1 MELEGLCKKYEIE
14 TKFQGR
20 KVNYYKI
27 PVSAFP
33 FNEDNVSMVN
43 EFLHEIYENTE
54 YSKIKRTKSG
64 GISVAKKSRNFP
76 AYDLRQERGSGIEL
90 TVVSW
95 FGSFRLQL
103 RSSSKELFEDKEMK
117 IWGRKAF
124 FEFKEYCLDFGIIL
138 EDYLERDIEKAKKIK
153 EQIPA
158 PKICFYNPKE
168 ENRLIPKTFECM
180 HHLDFHSS
188 HMSGL
193 VNRNP
198 EFRRVVEYI
207 YNRRK
212 EDDIMFK
219 SILNMTFGYMQSKGV
234 AYGYSALSKDML
246 EDNNERI
253 EQLTLELIENG
264 YIPYLYNTDGIWY
277 YGKEEPYH
285 GPLEGKGIGKWE
297 NDHIGCKFRAKSSGC
312 YEYIE
317 NGVYHP
323 VVRGL
328 TFYDRKE
335 PDRTKWVWGDILRND
350 VIPLMWKVT
359 KEGYID
365 YVKEEEDNGEE
376 TK

>member
-1 MELEGLCKKYEIE
+1 MELEELCIKFEIDFN
-14 TKFQGR
+14 FQGG
-20 KVNYYKI
+20 KPNYYKI
-27 PVSAFP
+27 ETSAFQ
-33 FNEDNVSMVN
+33 FNDENVDMIN
-43 EFLHEIYENTE
+43 KLLFELYTNTE

-64 GISVAKKSRNFP
+64 GISVAKQNRDFP
-76 AYDLRQERGSGIEL
+76 SYDLRQERNSGIEL

-103 RSSSKELFEDKEMK
+103 RSSSKELFEEKEMK
-117 IWGRKAF
+117 ICGRQAF
-124 FEFKEYCLDFGIIL
+124 YEFKKYCLDFGIKL
-138 EDYLERDIEKAKKIK
+138 EDYIEHDIEKAKAIK

-158 PKICFYNPKE
+158 PKICFYDKRE
-168 ENRLIPKTFECM
+168 ENRLVPRVFECM

-193 VNRNP
+193 VNRHP

-219 SILNMTFGYMQSKGV
+219 SILNMTFGYMQSKWIK
-234 AYGYSALSKDML
+234 YGYSELSKDML

-253 EQLTLELIENG
+253 EQLTLELIDNG
-264 YIPYLYNTDGIWY
+264 YIPFLYNTDGIWY

-285 GPLEGKGIGKWE
+285 DPLEGKGIGHWE
-297 NDHIGCKFRAKSSGC
+297 NDHVKCKFRAVSAGC

-328 TFYDRKE
+328 TYYDRIE
-335 PDRTKWVWGDILRND
+335 PDRTKWGWGSILKRE
-350 VIPLMWKVT
+350 VVPLMWKIDKNGYVVLA
-359 KEGYID
+359 KEAEI
-365 YVKEEEDNGEE
+365 NG
-376 TK
+376 KKKK

>member
-1 MELEGLCKKYEIE
+1 MELEGLCQKYEIE

-33 FNEDNVSMVN
+33 FNEENVSMVN

-54 YSKIKRTKSG
+54 YSKIKRTHSG
-64 GISVAKKSRNFP
+64 GISVAKKNRNFP

-90 TVVSW
+90 NVVSW

-264 YIPYLYNTDGIWY
+264 
-277 YGKEEPYH
+277 
-285 GPLEGKGIGKWE
+285 
-297 NDHIGCKFRAKSSGC
+297 S
-312 YEYIE
+312 
-317 NGVYHP
+317 
-323 VVRGL
+323 
-328 TFYDRKE
+328 
-335 PDRTKWVWGDILRND
+335 
-350 VIPLMWKVT
+350 
-359 KEGYID
+359 
-365 YVKEEEDNGEE
+365 
-376 TK
+376 

>member
-1 MELEGLCKKYEIE
+1 MELEGLCQKYEIE

-33 FNEDNVSMVN
+33 FNEENVSMVN

-54 YSKIKRTKSG
+54 YSKIKRTHSG
-64 GISVAKKSRNFP
+64 GISVAKKNRNFP

-90 TVVSW
+90 NVVSW

-246 EDNNERI
+246 EDNNARI

-328 TFYDRKE
+328 TYYDRKE
-335 PDRTKWVWGDILRND
+335 PDRTKWVWGDIFRND
-350 VIPLMWKVT
+350 VIPLMWKIN

-365 YVKEEEDNGEE
+365 YAKEEEANVEE

>member
-1 MELEGLCKKYEIE
+1 MELEELCIKYGIE
-14 TKFQGR
+14 TKFQGK
-20 KVNYYKI
+20 KVNYKTI
-27 PVSAFP
+27 PTSSFQ
-33 FNEDNVSMVN
+33 FNEENVSMFN
-43 EFLHEIYENTE
+43 EFLREIYTNTLYE
-54 YSKIKRTKSG
+54 KIKRTKSG
-64 GISVAKKSRNFP
+64 GISIAKNNKNFP
-76 AYDLRQERGSGIEL
+76 SYDLRKDKGSGVEL

-117 IWGRKAF
+117 IWGSKAF
-124 FEFKEYCLDFGIIL
+124 YEFKNYCLDFGIIL
-138 EDYLERDIEKAKKIK
+138 EDYLERDINKAKAIK

-158 PKICFYNPKE
+158 PKICFYDDKE
-168 ENRLIPKTFECM
+168 EHRLEHQVFECM

-207 YNRRK
+207 YNKRK
-212 EDDIMFK
+212 DDNVMFK
-219 SILNMTFGYMQSKGV
+219 SILNMTFGYMQCQWV

-246 EDNNERI
+246 EDNNARI

-285 GPLEGKGIGKWE
+285 GQLEGKGICKWE

-328 TFYDRKE
+328 TFYDRIQ
-335 PDRTKWVWGDILRND
+335 PDRTKWQWGDILRDD
-350 VIPLMWKVT
+350 VIPIAWKIT

-365 YVKEEEDNGEE
+365 YVKEEDYNGEE
-376 TK
+376 IE